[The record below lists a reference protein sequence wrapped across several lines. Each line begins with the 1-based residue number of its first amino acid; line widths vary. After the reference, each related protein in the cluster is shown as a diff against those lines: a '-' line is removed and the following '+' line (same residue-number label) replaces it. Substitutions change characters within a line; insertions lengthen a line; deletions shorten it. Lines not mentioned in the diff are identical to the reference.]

1 MESLSDAEKDYL
13 GISALDAEEMM
24 KDYLLAAKMADQLIS
39 DVPREVSDDEARTVT
54 VQSILVKTYTE
65 NADGS
70 RTEFDESRKAEA
82 KTRAQAIRDEIQNG
96 MDNFLGI
103 TFSAYISKYNEDSV
117 STYTIAKGD
126 VDSAFEEA
134 AFGQQVGTISDV
146 VETKD
151 GYRIIKPIATSDEA
165 SLESNKE
172 AILQK
177 RLEEAYD
184 QAYDS
189 YVSGMDCQL
198 NEDRWNQIALCEDPE
213 VTTDRFFEVA
223 AGN

>member
-1 MESLSDAEKDYL
+1 MRVNL
-13 GISALDAEEMM
+13 
-24 KDYLLAAKMADQLIS
+24 
-39 DVPREVSDDEARTVT
+39 T
-54 VQSILVKTYTE
+54 
-65 NADGS
+65 
-70 RTEFDESRKAEA
+70 
-82 KTRAQAIRDEIQNG
+82 
-96 MDNFLGI
+96 
-103 TFSAYISKYNEDSV
+103 
-117 STYTIAKGD
+117 
-126 VDSAFEEA
+126 FEEA